1 MVLSG
6 RSSKTT
12 TQRKLRFSPQQPTAP
27 PSLGLAGADVCSL
40 LTWCLPVLSF
50 HFGKVDATPGRLS
63 ICAFLH
69 GRAATSQPWT
79 SREILALIPASLW
92 PFGPIPGQCSHGP
105 PIPPMVPAALLLQS
119 CPLLCAPLHLWS
131 QVFFYS
137 WLPRVAWSW
146 GLPSHVSPMPPE
158 VLGRL
163 HVAAMWLGPQK
174 VPLIPG
180 TFLEG
185 QAQSKRRTLA
195 SAVSQTWAH
204 SALEETMLARW
215 WTLLANTLGMFTRCE
230 VLPNHSFPVSI

>member
-105 PIPPMVPAALLLQS
+105 LPPYL
-119 CPLLCAPLHLWS
+119 LWS
-131 QVFFYS
+131 RQLSCSSPVHCSVLHSTCGHRFSFTLDS
-137 WLPRVAWSW
+137 PVLPGAGGSLPMSHQCLPR
-146 GLPSHVSPMPPE
+146 
-158 VLGRL
+158 
-163 HVAAMWLGPQK
+163 
-174 VPLIPG
+174 
-180 TFLEG
+180 FLEG
-185 QAQSKRRTLA
+185 SMWLPCDLAPRR
-195 SAVSQTWAH
+195 S
-204 SALEETMLARW
+204 R
-215 WTLLANTLGMFTRCE
+215 
-230 VLPNHSFPVSI
+230 